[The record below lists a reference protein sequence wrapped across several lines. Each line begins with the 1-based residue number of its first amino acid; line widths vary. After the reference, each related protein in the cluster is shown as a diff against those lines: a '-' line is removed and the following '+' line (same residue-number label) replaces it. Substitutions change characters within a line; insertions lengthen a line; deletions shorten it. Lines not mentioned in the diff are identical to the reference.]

1 LGQASLLVYWVHM
14 EFVYGRLSLLHKHGV
29 GLGAA
34 TVGLVV
40 IFLGMVA
47 LAALRTRSKRR
58 GAVAPYRTS
67 ENLCDNG
74 STFTASR

>member
-1 LGQASLLVYWVHM
+1 
-14 EFVYGRLSLLHKHGV
+14 
-29 GLGAA
+29 
-34 TVGLVV
+34 VGLVV

>member
-1 LGQASLLVYWVHM
+1 MSFRFDGKVALVTGGAM
-14 EFVYGRLSLLHKHGV
+14 GI
-29 GLGAA
+29 GAA